1 MMIAN
6 KYIRILAFTLLCSL
20 TSCMTTDNPVPADK
34 ISQLAGIWQQDGGK
48 TTIHFYADETIK
60 LTMPD
65 EHPPI
70 RLLSQMEVIKDDQIG
85 FGVGDRWNGP
95 VHVEINKDGQ
105 SLQLIFPAE
114 PIRTMDFHR
123 QPQ

>member
-1 MMIAN
+1 MNTTVRFSRMALLFMLVFP
-6 KYIRILAFTLLCSL
+6 LAA
-20 TSCMTTDNPVPADK
+20 CMATDNPVPADK
-34 ISQLAGIWQQDGGK
+34 ITLLQGPWQQDNGQ

-85 FGVGDRWNGP
+85 FSVGDRWNGP
-95 VHVEINKDGQ
+95 VHVVLNKDGQ
-105 SLQLIFPAE
+105 SLQLVFPVE
-114 PIRTMDFHR
+114 PIRTMTFHK
-123 QPQ
+123 QH

>member
-6 KYIRILAFTLLCSL
+6 KYIRILAFTLLLSL
-20 TSCMTTDNPVPADK
+20 ASCMATDNPVPADK
-34 ISQLAGIWQQDGGK
+34 ITQLEGIWQQDHGRAS
-48 TTIHFYADETIK
+48 IHFYADETIK

-95 VHVEINKDGQ
+95 VHVVLNKDKQ
-105 SLQLIFPAE
+105 SLQLIFPGNTV
-114 PIRTMDFHR
+114 RTLNFQR
-123 QPQ
+123 KK

>member
-1 MMIAN
+1 MALGLLFS
-6 KYIRILAFTLLCSL
+6 LAA
-20 TSCMTTDNPVPADK
+20 CMATDNPVPADK

-48 TTIHFYADETIK
+48 TTIHFYTDETIK

-105 SLQLIFPAE
+105 SLQLIFPVE

-123 QPQ
+123 QPK

>member
-1 MMIAN
+1 MIAN
-6 KYIRILAFTLLCSL
+6 KYIRILAFTLLLSL
-20 TSCMTTDNPVPADK
+20 ASCMATDNPVPADK
-34 ISQLAGIWQQDGGK
+34 ITQLEGIWQQDHGRAS
-48 TTIHFYADETIK
+48 IHFYADETIK

-95 VHVEINKDGQ
+95 VHVVLNKDKQ
-105 SLQLIFPAE
+105 SLQLIFPGNTV
-114 PIRTMDFHR
+114 RTLNFQR
-123 QPQ
+123 KK

>member
-1 MMIAN
+1 MIIAN
-6 KYIRILAFTLLCSL
+6 KFIRMLAFTLLFSL
-20 TSCMTTDNPVPADK
+20 GACVATDNPVPADK
-34 ISQLAGIWQQDGGK
+34 ITQLEGVWQQDNGK

-60 LTMPD
+60 LSMPD

-95 VHVEINKDGQ
+95 VHTIISKDGQ
-105 SLQLIFPAE
+105 SLELIFPAE
-114 PIRTMDFHR
+114 PIRKMHFR
-123 QPQ
+123 KQR

>member
-1 MMIAN
+1 MNPARSFARLMALGLLFS
-6 KYIRILAFTLLCSL
+6 LAA
-20 TSCMTTDNPVPADK
+20 CMATDNPVPADK
-34 ISQLAGIWQQDGGK
+34 ISQLAGIWQQDDGK

-65 EHPPI
+65 EHPPV

-95 VHVEINKDGQ
+95 VHVVISKDKKT
-105 SLQLIFPAE
+105 LQLIFPGNTVR
-114 PIRTMDFHR
+114 ILNFQRKK
-123 QPQ
+123 

>member
-1 MMIAN
+1 MNTLRSYTRLMA
-6 KYIRILAFTLLCSL
+6 LALLFALSA
-20 TSCMTTDNPVPADK
+20 CMATDNPVPAEK
-34 ISQLAGIWQQDGGK
+34 ISQLTGIWQQDDGK
-48 TTIHFYADETIK
+48 TSIHFYADETIK

-95 VHVEINKDGQ
+95 VHVVISKDDQ
-105 SLQLIFPAE
+105 SLQLIFPVE
-114 PIRTMDFHR
+114 PILTMHFHK
-123 QPQ
+123 QP

>member
-1 MMIAN
+1 MIIAN
-6 KYIRILAFTLLCSL
+6 KYIRILAFTLLFSL
-20 TSCMTTDNPVPADK
+20 ASCVATDNPVPADK
-34 ISQLAGIWQQDGGK
+34 ITQLEGIWQQVNGK
-48 TTIHFYADETIK
+48 TTIRFYADETIK
-60 LTMPD
+60 LSMPD

-95 VHVEINKDGQ
+95 VHVVLNKDKQ

-114 PIRTMDFHR
+114 PIRTLDFHK
-123 QPQ
+123 QP

>member
-1 MMIAN
+1 MIIAN

-20 TSCMTTDNPVPADK
+20 AACMATDNPVPADK
-34 ISQLAGIWQQDGGK
+34 ITQLRGIWQQDHG
-48 TTIHFYADETIK
+48 TATIHFYADETIK
-60 LTMPD
+60 LNMPD

-95 VHVEINKDGQ
+95 VHVELNKDRQ

-114 PIRTMDFHR
+114 PIRTMNFHK
-123 QPQ
+123 QQ